1 MFRQTIPVTLNQE
14 KYWCWPEGLL
24 SLLRDTPI
32 VSISNSPCSQF
43 IAFTRFSE
51 NITSNLEIELTEIR
65 TCMRFLK
72 RYTHGINFKIL
83 GDFLLELLHCKLGR
97 PCDSSLDSLQ

>member
-32 VSISNSPCSQF
+32 VSISNSPCSQV
-43 IAFTRFSE
+43 IAFPRFSE
-51 NITSNLEIELTEIR
+51 NITSDLEVITEIQ
-65 TCMRFLK
+65 TYPRFLV
-72 RYTHGINFKIL
+72 HAPMAPI
-83 GDFLLELLHCKLGR
+83 
-97 PCDSSLDSLQ
+97 